1 VALLCFALYK
11 QIAAIVLSPSFPGW
25 LAPLSFSPLRFAEFA
40 NFAAMLLASWV
51 RYSWQQRG
59 WGSKEHISL
68 LLFEPAVAAHTVVG
82 AALQP

>member
-1 VALLCFALYK
+1 MQIDTPELLVGDCVALLCFALYK

-51 RYSWQQRG
+51 RASC
-59 WGSKEHISL
+59 
-68 LLFEPAVAAHTVVG
+68 V
-82 AALQP
+82 